1 MHEADFREA
10 ARRIA
15 QRDTRYNAEA
25 YFFIREAL
33 DYASK
38 ALNKP
43 AEGAGRHVTGQ
54 ELLGCIR
61 DFALREFGPMA
72 ATVLREWGI
81 RRTEDFGDIVFNLV
95 EYGILGKT
103 EEDRKEDFANGYDFA
118 EAFEKPFLP
127 PSAREGRKRRPRKQ
141 RPSA

>member
-15 QRDTRYNAEA
+15 GRDPRYHAEA
-25 YFFIREAL
+25 YSFIREAL

-43 AEGAGRHVTGQ
+43 TEGVGRHVTGQ
-54 ELLGCIR
+54 ELLACVR
-61 DFALREFGPMA
+61 EFALREFGPMA
-72 ATVLREWGI
+72 ATVLREWGVKK
-81 RRTEDFGDIVFNLV
+81 TEDFGDLVFNLV
-95 EYGILGKT
+95 DSGILGKT
-103 EEDRKEDFANGYDFA
+103 DEDRKEDFANGYDFF

-127 PSAREGRKRRPRKQ
+127 PSARDGRKRRARGPH
-141 RPSA
+141 PA

>member
-15 QRDTRYNAEA
+15 QRDTRYSAEA
-25 YFFIREAL
+25 YSFVREAL

-43 AEGAGRHVTGQ
+43 AEGAGRHVTGR
-54 ELLGCIR
+54 ELLDCIR
-61 DFALREFGPMA
+61 EFTLKEFGPMSA
-72 ATVLREWGI
+72 VVLREWGV
-81 RRTEDFGDIVFNLV
+81 RRTEDFGDLVFNLV
-95 EYGILGKT
+95 DYGILGKT
-103 EEDRKEDFANGYDFA
+103 EEDKKEDFAGGYDFV

-127 PSAREGRKRRPRKQ
+127 PSRRDGPKRRPRQ
-141 RPSA
+141 PRRR